1 MLQFFRKSFGSKL
14 GVGLAMAFL
23 GLIAL
28 AFAAGDISNTGNF
41 GGVAGGDR
49 AATVGKARVDT
60 VDLERAVSRAVEN
73 VRREQPTVTMRD
85 FIAQGGFDQV
95 VRNVVDL
102 AAITEFGRKHGVLV
116 GDRLIDSEIAKL
128 PDVQGPDGKVSDQL
142 YQAFLNQR
150 QLTDAQLRRELR
162 QSLLARQLLINADLG
177 IAVPNDLA
185 VRYAAVVTERRTGAI
200 GLLPAALFAPKT
212 MPSDSELATW
222 YAANQAEY
230 QRPERRVIRYAT
242 FTDAVLK
249 TVPAPTEAEIAA
261 RYNANKAK
269 YEASES
275 RRISQLI
282 LPTEAAAKAALAE
295 AAGKSLD
302 AVASTKGLSVAKLA
316 PLTQRSLA
324 SQSSQAVADAAFAA
338 PQGKVLGPIRAPL
351 GWVLLRVDAI
361 EGKAGKTLD
370 QARAEL
376 VAELAVEKR
385 RAALTD
391 FSAGIEEEFDNGST
405 LGDVA
410 KELGLTLTETAPL
423 LADGR
428 VFGQDGAT
436 APADLARVISTAF
449 AMEGEGQPQLAEIEP
464 GKRFV
469 VFDVSQIAPAAAPP
483 LAEVRA
489 QALAEYQLAK
499 GNIAA
504 KAAAQKVE
512 AMVRKGTDLGTALAS
527 LGLPLPPVDRIDMPR
542 EQIQAMGQQTPPP
555 LAMLF
560 AIAKGQV
567 KLMGAP
573 RNRGWYVVKVN
584 EVIPGKVEANDARLP
599 DFRRTIAQVTAQEYS
614 QALRAA
620 MRTDV
625 GVKRNEAAINA
636 SKTRLRGN

>member
-1 MLQFFRKSFGSKL
+1 
-14 GVGLAMAFL
+14 
-23 GLIAL
+23 
-28 AFAAGDISNTGNF
+28 
-41 GGVAGGDR
+41 
-49 AATVGKARVDT
+49 
-60 VDLERAVSRAVEN
+60 
-73 VRREQPTVTMRD
+73 
-85 FIAQGGFDQV
+85 
-95 VRNVVDL
+95 
-102 AAITEFGRKHGVLV
+102 
-116 GDRLIDSEIAKL
+116 
-128 PDVQGPDGKVSDQL
+128 
-142 YQAFLNQR
+142 
-150 QLTDAQLRRELR
+150 
-162 QSLLARQLLINADLG
+162 
-177 IAVPNDLA
+177 
-185 VRYAAVVTERRTGAI
+185 
-200 GLLPAALFAPKT
+200 
-212 MPSDSELATW
+212 
-222 YAANQAEY
+222 
-230 QRPERRVIRYAT
+230 
-242 FTDAVLK
+242 VLK

-261 RYNANKAK
+261 RYNANRAK

-302 AVASTKGLSVAKLA
+302 AVAATKGLSVAKLA
-316 PLTQRSLA
+316 PLTQRALA

-351 GWVLLRVDAI
+351 GWVLVRVDAI

-391 FSAGIEEEFDNGST
+391 FSAGIEDEFDNGST

-428 VFGQDGAT
+428 VFGQEGAT

-469 VFDVSQIAPAAAPP
+469 VFDVAQIAPAAPPP

-512 AMVRKGTDLGTALAS
+512 AMVRKGTDLGTALDS

-620 MRTDV
+620 MRNDV
-625 GVKRNEAAINA
+625 GVKRNEPAIDG
-636 SKTRLRGN
+636 SKSRLRGN